1 MLGRSE
7 AVIQISQ
14 SYRGMLIKVNV
25 YQALVW
31 SSTLLSFQK
40 RCFNLAN
47 AALPFVTL
55 AGDCVVKC
63 SAQATCCRS
72 STKCLQ
78 MSSPRMSPSRAR
90 LKQHLKLASQAK
102 LFGRITW
109 RVSPSC
115 SQTFGNQLQWLAE
128 SGRLQ
133 GSSCATLDLM
143 QKVGNSPNPATQ
155 GAVSPITV
163 TKQVRKQPCLQ
174 DTEVDQGRDEDSC
187 LSQGGKLWCFA
198 PAESRHQSSQLEGLP
213 KELNFAEAWR
223 KPWD

>member
-1 MLGRSE
+1 MHTKHLFEVQRFFHSRNV
-7 AVIQISQ
+7 ALISQ
-14 SYRGMLIKVNV
+14 MLLCLLLPS
-25 YQALVW
+25 LV
-31 SSTLLSFQK
+31 TVF
-40 RCFNLAN
+40 
-47 AALPFVTL
+47 
-55 AGDCVVKC
+55 VKC
-63 SAQATCCRS
+63 NAQATCCRS

-90 LKQHLKLASQAK
+90 LKQHFKLASQAK

-128 SGRLQ
+128 TGRLQ
-133 GSSCATLDLM
+133 VSSCATLDLT
-143 QKVGNSPNPATQ
+143 QIVGNSPNPATQ

-187 LSQGGKLWCFA
+187 LSQGGKL
-198 PAESRHQSSQLEGLP
+198 
-213 KELNFAEAWR
+213 
-223 KPWD
+223 